1 MQIFLRIVL
10 IIIAYLLGSIPTSVW
25 IGRRFHGKDVRDYGS
40 GNAGATNTIRV
51 LGWKAGI
58 PVLIIDLIKGWL
70 AVQLAYLTHFY
81 IPHSDDFITYQLFLG
96 IAAMMGHIFPIYV
109 GFKGGKGV
117 ATLFGVILAL
127 SPVATIV
134 CIGVFLLIALL
145 TKYVS
150 LGSVVAGFSFP
161 FILILIFHT
170 TTPSLMIF
178 SLIVA
183 IILLFT
189 HQKNIER
196 LLRNEEAKA
205 TFLMAPG
212 RQNREK
218 SQRLM

>member
-150 LGSVVAGFSFP
+150 LGSIVAGFSFP

-183 IILLFT
+183 ILLLFT

-212 RQNREK
+212 RQNRSFKE
-218 SQRLM
+218 

>member
-205 TFLMAPG
+205 TFLMTPG

>member
-1 MQIFLRIVL
+1 MQVFLRIAL
-10 IIIAYLLGSIPTSVW
+10 IIVAYLIGSIPTSVW
-25 IGRRFHGKDVRDYGS
+25 IGRRFHSIDVREFGS

-58 PVLIIDLIKGWL
+58 PVLIIDMLKGWL

-96 IAAMMGHIFPIYV
+96 AAAMIGHIFPIYA

-117 ATLFGVILAL
+117 ATLFGIILAI
-127 SPVATIV
+127 SPVATVV
-134 CIGVFLLIALL
+134 CMGVFLIIALL

-150 LGSVVAGFSFP
+150 LGSIVAGFSFP
-161 FILILIFHT
+161 FILILVFQT
-170 TTPSLMIF
+170 TTPSLMVF

-183 IILLFT
+183 ILLLFT

-196 LLRNEEAKA
+196 LLRNKESKA
-205 TFLMAPG
+205 TFLMASN
-212 RQNREK
+212 RQNRE
-218 SQRLM
+218 S